1 MAPMPTLPPAK
12 KVAPSIVP
20 PRHASRSGVT
30 HAPGF
35 PSAPRAAPRAIVR
48 QPPTPPDDSLVS
60 TLAKSA
66 TLGFGRRAIRVPG
79 RRKELSSDVRP
90 AAGISYQLPKL
101 LVFQIYRSR
110 RHSRDQRAAVP
121 IHESPAQNQILK
133 PTPRRREPHRGSP
146 LTLAFREHLLRGKG
160 RVGFDFCLVFVERAH
175 GVVQQIS
182 TQSPNLA
189 RMAQRLVDHPGKLRL
204 IAAI

>member
-20 PRHASRSGVT
+20 PRHASRSGAT

-48 QPPTPPDDSLVS
+48 QPPAPPDDSLVS

-79 RRKELSSDVRP
+79 RRKEFSSHIP
-90 AAGISYQLPKL
+90 LAGIPYQLSKL
-101 LVFQIYRSR
+101 LVFQIDRTRS
-110 RHSRDQRAAVP
+110 HSRDQRAAVA
-121 IHESPAQNQILK
+121 IHEPSAQNEILK
-133 PTPRRREPHRGSP
+133 PTPRRREPHRRSP

-182 TQSPNLA
+182 TQPANLA
-189 RMAQRLVDHPGKLRL
+189 RVAERFVNHAGKLRL